1 MELKQILKTS
11 ESGRSTL
18 KFLRQISKH
27 LASREICKD
36 AEYIVSITDD
46 GIEMSPNVFV
56 FPDQFQRSIYNKQT
70 VISHIIT
77 HHGFVNTKL
86 VSGTYIYRK
95 FGNYKRRRWT
105 HHAE

>member
-27 LASREICKD
+27 LASREVCKD

-56 FPDQFQRSIYNKQT
+56 FPDQFQRNIYNKQT
-70 VISHIIT
+70 VISHILT
-77 HHGFVNTKL
+77 HHGFTNAKL

-105 HHAE
+105 HAE